1 MVAEALALHRYVGSP
16 SQVAALREICREWSA
31 GPTGFWT
38 FDELL
43 QVLHRPQ
50 TLLLFVAEEVDR
62 SVWSG
67 AIAVDI
73 GPYAADILYVYV
85 RPDLRRGGLGDL
97 LLRGAIAELATRP
110 ALEELFLEVRA
121 GNQAAIA
128 LYERLGMERVGV
140 RKAYYRNGDDA
151 VVYRLKL
158 QGDT

>member
-1 MVAEALALHRYVGSP
+1 VAEALALHRYVGAP

-31 GPTGFWT
+31 GPTGFWP

-43 QVLHRPQ
+43 EVLQRPH
-50 TLLLFVAEEVDR
+50 TLLLFVAEEAAT

-73 GPYAADILYVYV
+73 GPYAADILYIYV
-85 RPDLRRGGLGDL
+85 RPDERRGGLGDL
-97 LLRGAIAELATRP
+97 LLRGAIAELQRRP
-110 ALEELFLEVRA
+110 AIEDLFLEVRA

>member
-1 MVAEALALHRYVGSP
+1 MAEPLALHRYVGAP
-16 SQVAALREICREWSA
+16 PQVAALREICREWSA

-43 QVLHRPQ
+43 EVLQRPQ
-50 TLLLFVAEEVDR
+50 TLLLFIADAADA
-62 SVWSG
+62 SIWSG

-73 GPYAADILYVYV
+73 GPYSADILYIYV
-85 RPDLRRGGLGDL
+85 RPDERRGGLGDF
-97 LLRGAIAELATRP
+97 LLRGALVELQRRP
-110 ALEELFLEVRA
+110 AVEDLFLEVRA

>member
-1 MVAEALALHRYVGSP
+1 MAEALALHRYMGSP

-43 QVLHRPQ
+43 EVLQRPQ
-50 TLLLFVAEEVDR
+50 TLLLFLAEAANA
-62 SVWSG
+62 SAWSG

-73 GPYAADILYVYV
+73 GPYTADILYIYV
-85 RPDLRRGGLGDL
+85 RPDERRGGLGDL
-97 LLRGAIAELATRP
+97 LLRGALVELQRRP
-110 ALEELFLEVRA
+110 AVEDLFLEVRA
-121 GNQAAIA
+121 GNQPAIA
-128 LYERLGMERVGV
+128 LYERLGMERIGV